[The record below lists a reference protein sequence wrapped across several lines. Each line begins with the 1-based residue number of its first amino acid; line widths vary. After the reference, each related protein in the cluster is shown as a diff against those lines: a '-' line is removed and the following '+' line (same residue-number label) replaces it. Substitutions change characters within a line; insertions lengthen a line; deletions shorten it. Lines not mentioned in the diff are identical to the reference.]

1 MSAAGTSPGLAICIQ
16 SGAFDRVH
24 YALVL
29 AAAAAAVN
37 RPVTLFF
44 TLWACRALTRGA
56 DGAPGWAAMPV
67 SEGGLDA
74 AGFDARLGERRVARM
89 EELLEGCVALGVR
102 FLACESGLVAAG
114 LARADL
120 RDDVPIE
127 VTGAVSFLAAIPPGS
142 VTFFV

>member
-1 MSAAGTSPGLAICIQ
+1 MSAAGDSPGLAICIH

-44 TLWACRALTRGA
+44 TYWGCRALTRGA
-56 DGAPGWAAMPV
+56 DGEPGWATMPV

-74 AGFDARLGERRVARM
+74 AGFDARLGERNIGRM
-89 EELLEGCVALGVR
+89 EELLEGCAALGVR
-102 FLACESGLVAAG
+102 FLVCESGLLAAG
-114 LARADL
+114 LDRGDL
-120 RDDVPIE
+120 RSDLPIE
-127 VTGAVSFLAAIPPGS
+127 VTGAVSFLASVPPGS
-142 VTFFV
+142 ATFFV